1 MSKVIP
7 PIPKDKIGENF
18 AWRDWFQKLSDN
30 TNVLFTGNTSS
41 GGTIPPASTTGT
53 VTQVNTGTGL
63 TGGPITTSGTISIA
77 NTTVV
82 PASYT
87 YANFTVDAQGRIT
100 SATSNATPVTSV
112 TGTTGIASSGGTTP
126 VISLTNTTVVANS
139 YTNSNITVDA
149 QGRITAASNGSGG
162 GSSGPSIYAFAAAHG

>member
-41 GGTIPPASTTGT
+41 GGTIPAANTTGT
-53 VTQVNTGTGL
+53 VTQVNTGIGL
-63 TGGPITTSGTISIA
+63 VGGPITTSGTISIA
-77 NTTVV
+77 DTTVV

-87 YANFTVDAQGRIT
+87 
-100 SATSNATPVTSV
+100 NA
-112 TGTTGIASSGGTTP
+112 
-126 VISLTNTTVVANS
+126 
-139 YTNSNITVDA
+139 NITVDA